1 MKQIS
6 FTNLSVEN
14 FCSHK
19 NLSTPLGKKVFI
31 KGCNGIGK
39 STLKLA
45 IFYALNTRD
54 ENGKEITG
62 IRPHDENGKDYEV
75 DTTVQLGIS
84 VDGSETT
91 LGKVFRRNFN
101 KKGDFTGNVTD
112 YSISDIPKRL
122 KDYDEYIKE
131 IIPSEICINAQAF
144 LSLDTAHR
152 RALLEQTFST
162 HTTDSIIDDNPEFE
176 PIRELLKVGT
186 IDELK
191 KRCRLALNG
200 DKNKKGLRDLLAEI
214 PVRID
219 EVEKTRVDI
228 DLAELELLKNSLL
241 EQIAENKAKQES
253 TDKQFE
259 EYDKLQKGILE
270 LQFALSDLERN
281 ANEKS
286 ENKRRELRD
295 KEYDL
300 CRKGDKAKSDIGYKK
315 TQIHNCERYIEDL
328 TKDLEELREEYTR
341 KMKMEFDE
349 SNLICS
355 MCGQPYPE
363 EKANEIRTDFNNRK
377 KDILRNI
384 TVRGNLMKSD
394 LETEKQRLKESKE
407 ELQTLET
414 SLEEI
419 KSELEKV
426 REKMKG
432 TPETIDISDTPEY
445 KAIKAQIEEKE
456 TAMHKGN
463 SADEIRR
470 ALKCEYENLHEQ
482 LREVEKQLASANN
495 DEVDRRIEELHREQ
509 REIAQKIAD
518 QEKELDYIVRFERTK
533 NRILEED
540 VNGNFEYVKFS
551 LFELMVNG
559 DYKDICSPV
568 IAGESYDRN
577 LNHGAKILAEIDI
590 CRAFQRANDICCAIM
605 VDDAESIDSDR
616 IPEVGNQLVIFQR
629 TDDKELR
636 IESEG

>member
-19 NLSTPLGKKVFI
+19 NLSVPFGKKTFI
-31 KGCNGIGK
+31 RGCNACGK
-39 STLKLA
+39 STIKRA
-45 IFYALNTRD
+45 IQYALNSRD

-84 VDGSETT
+84 VDGIETT

-144 LSLDTAHR
+144 LSLDTTHR

-176 PIRELLKVGT
+176 SIRELLKVGT

-228 DLAELELLKNSLL
+228 NLVELELLKSSLL

-259 EYDKLQKGILE
+259 EYDNLQKGVLE
-270 LQFALSDLERN
+270 LQFALSDLER
-281 ANEKS
+281 
-286 ENKRRELRD
+286 
-295 KEYDL
+295 
-300 CRKGDKAKSDIGYKK
+300 
-315 TQIHNCERYIEDL
+315 
-328 TKDLEELREEYTR
+328 
-341 KMKMEFDE
+341 
-349 SNLICS
+349 
-355 MCGQPYPE
+355 
-363 EKANEIRTDFNNRK
+363 KANEENNRRKAELDDKIVDIQVEIK
-377 KDILRNI
+377 KASNNLLICENSIQVEKNNIEHNQKGLEQERRNY
-384 TVRGNLMKSD
+384 RDLMK
-394 LETEKQRLKESKE
+394 LEFDANELVCPTCKREYEPEKQAELKENFEKSKKEHLEAITGQGNYFKKAKEDCEKKIE
-407 ELQTLET
+407 ELTKQKVEWEEKIFELQK
-414 SLEEI
+414 SLKPLADEMG
-419 KSELEKV
+419 KL
-426 REKMKG
+426 
-432 TPETIDISDTPEY
+432 PETIDISDTPEY

-456 TAMHKGN
+456 AAMHKGN
-463 SADEIRR
+463 NADEIRQ
-470 ALKCEYENLHEQ
+470 ALKTEYEELHEQ

-495 DEVDRRIEELHREQ
+495 DDVDRRIEELHKEQ
-509 REIAQKIAD
+509 REVAQKIAD
-518 QEKELDYIVRFERTK
+518 VEKELDYIVRFERTK

-551 LFELMVNG
+551 LFELQVNG

-568 IAGESYDRN
+568 IGGESYDRN

-590 CRAFQRANDICCAIM
+590 CRAFQRANDIVALIIC
-605 VDDAESIDSDR
+605 DDTESLDPDR
-616 IPEVGNQLVIFQR
+616 VPNIENQIILLMR
-629 TDDKELR
+629 TDDKELT